1 MWVNQ
6 LDTAFSISQPL
17 YFLYTLAHEELQTLE
32 GFTDWRELGS
42 GLLPEGGASR
52 PLLLKNHH
60 FS

>member
-6 LDTAFSISQPL
+6 LDKAFLPAL
-17 YFLYTLAHEELQTLE
+17 YFLYTLAHELQTLE

-52 PLLLKNHH
+52 PLLSKTSS